1 MRIVVI
7 RAKLDAVLVP
17 GQREY
22 EIVGIAQDARY
33 LTSRLDKPIPPDGPN
48 REAWDNEIHK
58 RFNEL
63 FDLGKEKQEP
73 QVALNLVPH
82 VYAASLSAAR
92 GQPAW
97 ISQPPNDE
105 NNLYFIGVGG
115 DTLLEKAKQLAHDDA
130 VARRGSGAVFVGR
143 SAGVF
148 ANRRSRRWRWKATA
162 PPPGVRLAG
171 VRLDTGPR
179 IPSEPAGWL
188 RTPFD

>member
-1 MRIVVI
+1 
-7 RAKLDAVLVP
+7 
-17 GQREY
+17 
-22 EIVGIAQDARY
+22 
-33 LTSRLDKPIPPDGPN
+33 
-48 REAWDNEIHK
+48 
-58 RFNEL
+58 L

-130 VARRGSGAVFVGR
+130 VARAVGYLSHQFDAAQQQRKEVDSAALSEFVVKFAEEADTYVDYDTQN
-143 SAGVF
+143 SAYRYYVLKRMHRE
-148 ANRRSRRWRWKATA
+148 AVEENIA
-162 PPPGVRLAG
+162 PHS
-171 VRLDTGPR
+171 
-179 IPSEPAGWL
+179 IQ
-188 RTPFD
+188 